1 MPVRVTV
8 VFLCMALA
16 GCTSYAPLPPLASA
30 PPPVDLASVRVD
42 AATLPFAPLAAHRF
56 DPSDGLDIIE
66 VAMLAVANNPELR
79 LARGD
84 ASVAHAQAFAAGLLP
99 DPQLAGSRDLSDSG
113 GGGLVAAYSL
123 GLSYDVNALLQHA
136 SARDAGLADAH
147 KADLNLLWQE
157 WQVVSQA
164 QLLFVKLQQ
173 SVRIIALLD
182 ENAQLFAER
191 VRRTETALAR
201 GLVTSD
207 SVAPQL
213 TALQDVQ
220 RQRFEA
226 VRQAAQNAHEL
237 NALLGLA
244 PETRVQLQ
252 GSAAL
257 APLNEQGA
265 AAALAA
271 LSQRRPDLQALQAG
285 VAAQDAR
292 YRGALLAQFPALNV
306 GLTRARD
313 SSGILSN
320 GIGVSLSLPFLNRNR
335 GNVAIET
342 ATRQKLFDEY
352 QVRLQGARD
361 DVARILAEQALNLH
375 MLAEIDTSVA
385 ALQAVL
391 AHSEQAYSVRDIDA
405 LLYANT
411 RAALLA
417 RQLDHLALEQAIFEQ
432 RVALRTVLGVESS
445 SFAQPSGVSQ

>member
-1 MPVRVTV
+1 MPVRVLA
-8 VFLCMALA
+8 VFLCVALA
-16 GCTSYAPLPPLASA
+16 GCTSFTPLPPLAAA
-30 PPPVDLASVRVD
+30 PRPDLASVHVD
-42 AATLPFAPLAAHRF
+42 AATLPFAPLATHRF

-84 ASVAHAQAFAAGLLP
+84 AKLAHAQAFAAGLLP
-99 DPQLAGSRDLSDSG
+99 DPQLAISRDLSDSG
-113 GGGLVAAYSL
+113 GAGLVAAYSL

-173 SVRIIALLD
+173 GERIIALLD
-182 ENAQLFAER
+182 DNARLFADR
-191 VRRTETALAR
+191 VQRTEAALAK

-226 VRQAAQNAHEL
+226 ARQAAQNAHEL
-237 NALLGLA
+237 NTVLGLA
-244 PETRVQLQ
+244 PDTVVHLQ

-257 APLNEQGA
+257 APLDAQGA

-271 LSQRRPDLQALQAG
+271 LPQRRPDLQALQAG
-285 VAAQDAR
+285 VTAQDAR

-313 SSGILSN
+313 SGGILSN
-320 GIGVSLSLPFLNRNR
+320 SIGVSLSLPFLNRNR

-342 ATRQKLFDEY
+342 ATREKLFDEY
-352 QVRLQGARD
+352 QVRLQAAQD
-361 DVARILAEQALNLH
+361 DVARILAEQALNLR
-375 MLAEIDTSVA
+375 MLAEVETSVS

-391 AHSEQAYSVRDIDA
+391 AHSEQAYSARDIDA

-432 RVALRTVLGVESS
+432 RVALRTVLGVDSAALAQSS
-445 SFAQPSGVSQ
+445 GAHQ